1 MRMNRKIGY
10 ARVSKYDQ
18 DLNLQVDALLNFGC
32 KKKDIFT
39 DHISGA
45 KSERVGLNKCLKILQ
60 KGDIFVV
67 WRLDRLGRSMVHLVS
82 LIEEFKKRGVSFKSL
97 CDGAIDTTTASGELV
112 FNIFSS
118 LAQFERKLIQER
130 TKAGLIAARARGKKG
145 GRKKMLAT
153 DPKILTAKKMHQNH
167 SLSIDEIC
175 AMLKISRATFYRY
188 VRISKKAIAPA

>member
-18 DLNLQVDALLNFGC
+18 NLQLQIDALLNFGC
-32 KKKDIFT
+32 KIDDIFT

-45 KSERVGLNKCLKILQ
+45 KSERPGLTQCLQILQ
-60 KGDIFVV
+60 QGDILTV

-82 LIEEFKKRGVSFKSL
+82 LIEDLKKREISFKFL
-97 CDGAIDTTTASGELV
+97 CDGAIDTTTASGELI

-130 TKAGLIAARARGKKG
+130 TKAGLKAARERGKKG
-145 GRKKMLAT
+145 GRKKTLAS
-153 DPKILTAKKMHQNH
+153 DPKVLTAKKMYQNH
-167 SLSIDEIC
+167 KMSINNIC
-175 AMLKISRATFYRY
+175 NILKISRATFYRY
-188 VRISKKAIAPA
+188 IAIPDKDISLA

>member
-18 DLNLQVDALLNFGC
+18 NLQLQIDALLNFGC
-32 KKKDIFT
+32 KIDDIFT

-45 KSERVGLNKCLKILQ
+45 KSERPGLTQCLQTLQ
-60 KGDIFVV
+60 KGDILTV

-82 LIEEFKKRGVSFKSL
+82 LIEDFKKREISFKSL
-97 CDGAIDTTTASGELV
+97 CDGAIDTTTASGELI

-130 TKAGLIAARARGKKG
+130 TKAGLKAARERGKKG
-145 GRKKMLAT
+145 GRKKTLVS
-153 DPKILTAKKMHQNH
+153 DPKVLTAKKMYQNH
-167 SLSIDEIC
+167 KMSINNIC
-175 AMLKISRATFYRY
+175 NILKISRATFYRY
-188 VRISKKAIAPA
+188 IAIPDKDISLA

>member
-18 DLNLQVDALLNFGC
+18 NLQLQIDALLNFGC
-32 KKKDIFT
+32 KIDDIFT

-45 KSERVGLNKCLKILQ
+45 KSERPGLTQCLQILHQ
-60 KGDIFVV
+60 GDILTV

-82 LIEEFKKRGVSFKSL
+82 LIEDLKKREISFKSL
-97 CDGAIDTTTASGELV
+97 CDGAIDTTTASGELI

-130 TKAGLIAARARGKKG
+130 TKAGLKAARERGKKG
-145 GRKKMLAT
+145 GRKKTLAS
-153 DPKILTAKKMHQNH
+153 DPKVLTAKKMYQNH
-167 SLSIDEIC
+167 KMSINNIC
-175 AMLKISRATFYRY
+175 NILKISRATFYRY
-188 VRISKKAIAPA
+188 IAIPDKDISLA